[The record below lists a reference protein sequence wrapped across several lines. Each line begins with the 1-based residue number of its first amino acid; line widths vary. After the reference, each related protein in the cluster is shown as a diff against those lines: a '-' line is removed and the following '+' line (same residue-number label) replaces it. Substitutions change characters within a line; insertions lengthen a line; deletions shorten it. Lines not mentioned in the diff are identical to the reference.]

1 MPQFVTEDTEVGK
14 MRTFL
19 VKFREFGK
27 SEAKSEYF
35 RAKNR
40 KTLIRLVHEFF
51 GEKRNTTNILL
62 IKQV

>member
-1 MPQFVTEDTEVGK
+1 MSQFIEDTEVDK
-14 MRTFL
+14 KRTFL

-40 KTLIRLVHEFF
+40 KALIRLVHEFF
-51 GEKRNTTNILL
+51 GEKRNTTNILNIRQL
-62 IKQV
+62 

>member
-1 MPQFVTEDTEVGK
+1 MPQFIEDTEVGK

-40 KTLIRLVHEFF
+40 KNLIRLVHEFF

>member
-1 MPQFVTEDTEVGK
+1 MPQYVTEDTEVGK

-27 SEAKSEYF
+27 SEAKNEYF

-40 KTLIRLVHEFF
+40 KNLIRLVHEFF

>member
-1 MPQFVTEDTEVGK
+1 MSQFIEDTEVGK
-14 MRTFL
+14 KRTFL

-40 KTLIRLVHEFF
+40 KALILLVHEFF
-51 GEKRNTTNILL
+51 GEKRNTTNILNIRQL
-62 IKQV
+62 

>member
-1 MPQFVTEDTEVGK
+1 MSQFIEDTEVGK

-40 KTLIRLVHEFF
+40 KNLIRLVHEFF

>member
-1 MPQFVTEDTEVGK
+1 MSQFIEDTEVGK

-27 SEAKSEYF
+27 SEAKSEFF

-40 KTLIRLVHEFF
+40 KALIRLVHEFF
-51 GEKRNTTNILL
+51 GEKRNTTNILNIRQL
-62 IKQV
+62 

>member
-1 MPQFVTEDTEVGK
+1 MSQFITEDTEVGK

-27 SEAKSEYF
+27 SEANSEYF

-40 KTLIRLVHEFF
+40 KALIRLVHEFF
-51 GEKRNTTNILL
+51 GEKRNTTNILNIRQL
-62 IKQV
+62 